1 MSFDAKV
8 IADSVS
14 PDGFRLTSFQV
25 TIPRIVLAEFNTHRR
40 MCLAGSTELY
50 FELPTKKTPH
60 GHIYKMDIA
69 TFWRKWHVG
78 TKHTRRKKGKYDL
91 SKVCD
96 DKMYSTKDLA
106 ETVGMRSYT
115 AVVTAC
121 KVGGLP
127 FSRNP
132 RPGFHKGVLQVKGS
146 DFKKWYLSPPEVEYS
161 LQHRLKQMQL
171 RCLDES
177 TQKFTTTR
185 VRDVWK
191 SGVKE
196 VFEVTFEDGYSVTTS
211 QDHLFYT
218 SVGWKTLLEATQM
231 SRLPNGLITWSADTP
246 LFAGNGYLEYRDPL
260 VLAELREK
268 GLSAKQIADKFG
280 VTVDAIKYLIRKHN
294 LPLNREGYLKKV
306 KWVAIKSIRSLGEQ
320 ETYDIEVEGPWHN
333 FVGNGIVVHNSRNSS
348 SSRAIPVEKT
358 LDKVS
363 TDPFVPAYW
372 GKNQKGMSA
381 FTEFEEADAKELT
394 ELWKSASREAM
405 SVATTLMEKGVH
417 KQIANRLLEPWLW
430 QTIICTGSEWM
441 NYFNLRLDKNA
452 QPEIRIP
459 TQMMH
464 DAKERST
471 PDSVGYGE
479 WHLPLV
485 RGVDLDQLREEGY
498 TAYEIAQ
505 ISCGR
510 CARVSYLTHD
520 GKRDPRADI
529 AMCAERLVPA
539 GHMSPLEHAAR
550 PMYQDELD
558 AARAPSLVPSSDSRG
573 AILVADHSKPQYY
586 CGNVEG
592 WVQMRKL
599 VPGEAVFM
607 KTEKWETSCQ
617 K

>member
-1 MSFDAKV
+1 MFEAKV

-40 MCLAGSTELY
+40 M
-50 FELPTKKTPH
+50 
-60 GHIYKMDIA
+60 
-69 TFWRKWHVG
+69 
-78 TKHTRRKKGKYDL
+78 
-91 SKVCD
+91 
-96 DKMYSTKDLA
+96 
-106 ETVGMRSYT
+106 
-115 AVVTAC
+115 
-121 KVGGLP
+121 
-127 FSRNP
+127 
-132 RPGFHKGVLQVKGS
+132 
-146 DFKKWYLSPPEVEYS
+146 
-161 LQHRLKQMQL
+161 
-171 RCLDES
+171 
-177 TQKFTTTR
+177 
-185 VRDVWK
+185 
-191 SGVKE
+191 
-196 VFEVTFEDGYSVTTS
+196 
-211 QDHLFYT
+211 
-218 SVGWKTLLEATQM
+218 
-231 SRLPNGLITWSADTP
+231 
-246 LFAGNGYLEYRDPL
+246 
-260 VLAELREK
+260 
-268 GLSAKQIADKFG
+268 
-280 VTVDAIKYLIRKHN
+280 
-294 LPLNREGYLKKV
+294 
-306 KWVAIKSIRSLGEQ
+306 
-320 ETYDIEVEGPWHN
+320 
-333 FVGNGIVVHNSRNSS
+333 SRNSS

-358 LDKVS
+358 LERV
-363 TDPFVPAYW
+363 TIDPFVPAYW

-381 FTEFEEADAKELT
+381 FTEFEEDDAKELT

-405 SVATTLMEKGVH
+405 SVATTLMGKGVH

-464 DAKERST
+464 DAMERST

-498 TAYEIAQ
+498 TAHEIAQ

-550 PMYQDELD
+550 PMFQDELD
-558 AARAPSLVPSSDSRG
+558 AARAPTLVPSSDSRG

-599 VPGEAVFM
+599 VPGEAIFM
-607 KTEKWETSCQ
+607 KTEKWGASCQ